1 MLHQDD
7 RISTSREET
16 SELSRR
22 HAVKVGG
29 GLAALAAA
37 WMVSK
42 PSGARA
48 QDATP
53 AATPADCVTT
63 TPDENRA
70 MVVRFHSAWDAGDT
84 ATLASL
90 MAPDYQHHWSIG
102 SDSASADAMISSVEA
117 FVAAFSDLH
126 STTIA
131 IVAEGDMVATYLQ
144 ISAVQ
149 VAGFRGT
156 PPVDIPLTW
165 GGFTLFRFE
174 CGLIAE
180 SWNESDQ
187 LGRLMQSGAI
197 TSDEIESV
205 GTPTP

>member
-1 MLHQDD
+1 MLNQNDHE
-7 RISTSREET
+7 SAMTGESN
-16 SELSRR
+16 SLSRR
-22 HAVKVGG
+22 HAVKIG
-29 GLAALAAA
+29 GLAALTA
-37 WMVSK
+37 SLLIGK
-42 PSGARA
+42 PAGIRA

-53 AATPADCVTT
+53 LATPTDCVTT
-63 TPDENRA
+63 TPDENKA
-70 MVVRFHSAWDAGDT
+70 MAVRFHAAWDEGDT

-90 MAPDYQHHWSIG
+90 MGPDYQHHWSIG
-102 SDSASADAMISSVEA
+102 SDSTSADAMISSVEA
-117 FVAAFSDLH
+117 FVAAFSGLH

-149 VAGFRGT
+149 VAEFRGT

-197 TSDEIESV
+197 TPDEIESV